1 MLFQCSPETNRNTL
15 YGKILYLMLSNL
27 QFSRTLAKTVRM
39 SAPKRT
45 VSAAEMQ
52 EEWLEVQAAQGDPA
66 LFQPLYERYYEDI
79 FLFVFRRTTDEMLAA
94 DICSQVF
101 LKALQRIKSYEY
113 KGVPFSAW
121 LYRIASNEVAQ
132 YYRKSNKNRVVS
144 MEETNIAD
152 LFEEIREHD
161 DERHRQLLLKAL
173 DSLKE
178 DDLQLIE
185 LRFFEERPY
194 KEIAEMLGITENNAK
209 VKTFRILARLKKY
222 MS

>member
-1 MLFQCSPETNRNTL
+1 
-15 YGKILYLMLSNL
+15 
-27 QFSRTLAKTVRM
+27 M

-79 FLFVFRRTTDEMLAA
+79 FLFVFRRTTDEMLTA

>member
-1 MLFQCSPETNRNTL
+1 
-15 YGKILYLMLSNL
+15 MLSNL

-66 LFQPLYERYYEDI
+66 LFRPLYERYYEDI
-79 FLFVFRRTTDEMLAA
+79 FLFVFRRTTDEALTA
-94 DICSQVF
+94 DLCSQVF
-101 LKALQRIKSYEY
+101 LKALQRIKDYEY

-132 YYRKSNKNRVVS
+132 HFRKAKKNRIVS
-144 MEETNIAD
+144 VEESNISS
-152 LFEEIREHD
+152 LFDEIEEHD
-161 DERHRQLLLKAL
+161 DEQHRQLLLDTL
-173 DSLKE
+173 DTLKE

-194 KEIAEMLGITENNAK
+194 KEIAEILGITENNAK
-209 VKTFRILARLKKY
+209 VKTFRILNRMKKK

>member
-1 MLFQCSPETNRNTL
+1 
-15 YGKILYLMLSNL
+15 MLSNL
-27 QFSRTLAKTVRM
+27 QFSRTLAKTVQM

-66 LFQPLYERYYEDI
+66 LFRPLYERYYEDI
-79 FLFVFRRTTDEMLAA
+79 FLFVFRRTTDEALTA
-94 DICSQVF
+94 DLCSQVF
-101 LKALQRIKSYEY
+101 LKALQRIKDYQY

-132 YYRKSNKNRVVS
+132 HYRKTKKNRVVS
-144 MEETNIAD
+144 VEESNVSG
-152 LFEEIREHD
+152 LFEEMEEHD
-161 DERHRQLLLKAL
+161 GEDYRQLLLETL
-173 DSLKE
+173 DGLKE

-194 KEIAEMLGITENNAK
+194 KEIAEILGITENNAK
-209 VKTFRILARLKKY
+209 VKTFRILNRMKKK